1 MCVPGPTVIKEREGA
16 REREGWLRE
25 RERERERRE
34 SERALCFICVP
45 TFQTPRILPWAPW
58 ALPNQKFACLKMIT
72 VGTLILV
79 ELQNLMDLWVVRLGE
94 VREEPILGQGQG
106 HL

>member
-1 MCVPGPTVIKEREGA
+1 MGSMPSLMKSLQFLT
-16 REREGWLRE
+16 
-25 RERERERRE
+25 
-34 SERALCFICVP
+34 
-45 TFQTPRILPWAPW
+45 
-58 ALPNQKFACLKMIT
+58 MIT

-79 ELQNLMDLWVVRLGE
+79 ELQNLMDLWVVRLGD

>member
-1 MCVPGPTVIKEREGA
+1 MRSGPTVIKEREGA

-25 RERERERRE
+25 REREEGERE
-34 SERALCFICVP
+34 SLVFHLCSNLSNPEDPAMGSMPSLMKSLQFL
-45 TFQTPRILPWAPW
+45 T
-58 ALPNQKFACLKMIT
+58 MIT

-79 ELQNLMDLWVVRLGE
+79 ELQNLMDLWVVRLGD

-106 HL
+106 HP